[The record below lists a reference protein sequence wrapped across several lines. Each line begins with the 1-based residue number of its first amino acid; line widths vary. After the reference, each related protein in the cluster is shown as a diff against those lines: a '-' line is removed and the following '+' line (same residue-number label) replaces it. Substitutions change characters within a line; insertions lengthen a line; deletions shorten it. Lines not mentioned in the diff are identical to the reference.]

1 MWRWITVGVASVAA
15 AAAGAFYW
23 LKGEDEKQGTGTS
36 HTPGRD
42 FADHKQ
48 EPAYRNLPT
57 TGRSEVR
64 KPQKEQAEPSNKKAA
79 SGKPQ
84 RQPPTT
90 TSHLWLLSI
99 QLNEIVNITAVE
111 RGLELNPSLG
121 WPTNNSIVLAG
132 FISPERLRFRKDGV
146 RILIGPDEFD
156 GPQLAAITGQ
166 AVPIFTSANQAWQ
179 FKGFFR
185 FSRPAGQSVA
195 CSQLLEP
202 PPELVQL
209 TPAPVGPAG

>member
-1 MWRWITVGVASVAA
+1 MCGIEKGRYHGIVGPRIRLLWRWITVGVASVAA

-48 EPAYRNLPT
+48 DPTYRNLPA

-84 RQPPTT
+84 RQPP
-90 TSHLWLLSI
+90 
-99 QLNEIVNITAVE
+99 NNNI
-111 RGLELNPSLG
+111 PSLAAV
-121 WPTNNSIVLAG
+121 NSVKRD
-132 FISPERLRFRKDGV
+132 SKHN
-146 RILIGPDEFD
+146 
-156 GPQLAAITGQ
+156 
-166 AVPIFTSANQAWQ
+166 S
-179 FKGFFR
+179 
-185 FSRPAGQSVA
+185 S
-195 CSQLLEP
+195 
-202 PPELVQL
+202 
-209 TPAPVGPAG
+209 